1 MADSSGDIAGIGAT
15 VIGDFLHLTM
25 TVHGTAAPTVDQTP
39 EGMKNRYYY
48 HWLVDTDNN
57 PATGRTNS
65 EYEGNA
71 TNLETPIGADLVIQF
86 GWRDGAPNG
95 VYAYDPADDET
106 ALVSN
111 YAYLVRGNTIEA
123 ILSLSSLGLAKGQTV
138 ALSAFQEGASDGW
151 KVDWVESSVLTL
163 DGGSASTIEVSDE
176 ADMADPSGD
185 IGSIAAAVVGENLH
199 LYMTTQGIAAP
210 TVDQTTEGMKNR
222 YYYHWLLDTDNN
234 PATGR
239 TNSEYE
245 GNATNLSK
253 PIGADMV
260 IQFGWRDGAPNGV
273 YAYDPADDETA
284 IVSDYAYQIGGNTVF
299 ASLPL
304 ASLGLAE
311 GQSVAVSAF
320 QEGASDGWKVD
331 WVESAV
337 LNINGGGIASLHVG
351 DAAGDMGDSSG
362 DISQL
367 GAWVAGD
374 QLHLSMTVAGTA
386 APTVDQTP
394 DGMKNRYYYHWL
406 VDTDNNPATGRT
418 NSEYEGNATN
428 LETPIGA
435 DLVIQFGWR
444 DGAPNGVYAY
454 DPADD
459 ETALVSN
466 YAYLVRGNTIEAIL
480 SLSSL
485 GLAKGQTV
493 ALSAFQE
500 GASDG
505 WKVDWVESSVLT
517 LDGGSAS
524 TIEVSDEAD
533 MADPSGD
540 IGSIAAAVVGENLH
554 LYMTTQ
560 GIAAPTVD
568 QTTEGM
574 KNRYYYHWLLDTD
587 NNPATGR
594 TNSEYEGNATNLSK
608 PIGADMVIQFGW
620 RDGAPNGVYAYDP
633 ADDETAIV
641 SDYAYQIGGNTVFAS
656 LPLASLGLAEGQSVA
671 VSAFQEGAS
680 DGWKVDWVESAVLNI
695 NGGGIASLHVGDAAG
710 DMGDSSGDISQLG
723 AWVAGDQLHLSMTVA
738 GTAAPTV
745 DQTPDGMKNR
755 YYYHWLVDTDNN
767 PATGRTNSEYEGN
780 ATNLETPIGADLVIQ
795 FGWRDGAP
803 NGVYVYDPADD
814 ETAIVTD
821 YPFVASGNTITGV
834 LSLSDLGIALGQT
847 VAISAF
853 QEGASNGWQVDW
865 AESSAMTL
873 SSGSSRGFEVESEFN
888 ANGYGFTLVLM
899 DEGDAV
905 VDPDSFAAS
914 QDGNSVLLDV
924 SKDNG
929 ITTLLGRFTS
939 LLPMD
944 TVQSVSVS
952 GSVGGKSQE
961 QTFAINVSKYSV
973 LPVASR
979 GALDPTAEDGFMAT
993 FSMISSWQP
1002 METTNVHGDVAEVA
1016 EQQLAGELKDDAGF
1030 VFYNEATTNYNEWET
1045 EEVAFGGAI
1054 NWYALADQGDAVL
1067 NFPQDQLFPVLSD
1080 IGAPQLEGVVIELK
1094 TYLEL
1099 PAGYHQFG
1107 LFSEGGHKVTASHQ
1121 PDGALLSLFDNSDG
1135 SERVPTYYARGQVF
1149 DIVAP
1154 KAGLYPVRI
1163 LWFQSA
1169 SRREQGLMLEF
1180 YSIKDRQ
1187 LHLVNDASNPSA
1199 IRAYRSALPVAD
1211 VTPEISLT
1219 QRDGNLI
1226 IQWVG
1231 TLQLADDPRGP
1242 WVTMGDDSASPL
1254 IWDTSKAAVGFARA
1268 IAE

>member
-1 MADSSGDIAGIGAT
+1 MRNLKILLLLAHVLVGLGVQGQSSTRVSDAVDMADSSGDITGIGAT

-39 EGMKNRYYY
+39 E
-48 HWLVDTDNN
+48 
-57 PATGRTNS
+57 
-65 EYEGNA
+65 
-71 TNLETPIGADLVIQF
+71 
-86 GWRDGAPNG
+86 
-95 VYAYDPADDET
+95 
-106 ALVSN
+106 
-111 YAYLVRGNTIEA
+111 
-123 ILSLSSLGLAKGQTV
+123 
-138 ALSAFQEGASDGW
+138 
-151 KVDWVESSVLTL
+151 
-163 DGGSASTIEVSDE
+163 
-176 ADMADPSGD
+176 
-185 IGSIAAAVVGENLH
+185 
-199 LYMTTQGIAAP
+199 
-210 TVDQTTEGMKNR
+210 
-222 YYYHWLLDTDNN
+222 
-234 PATGR
+234 
-239 TNSEYE
+239 
-245 GNATNLSK
+245 
-253 PIGADMV
+253 
-260 IQFGWRDGAPNGV
+260 
-273 YAYDPADDETA
+273 
-284 IVSDYAYQIGGNTVF
+284 
-299 ASLPL
+299 
-304 ASLGLAE
+304 
-311 GQSVAVSAF
+311 
-320 QEGASDGWKVD
+320 
-331 WVESAV
+331 
-337 LNINGGGIASLHVG
+337 
-351 DAAGDMGDSSG
+351 
-362 DISQL
+362 
-367 GAWVAGD
+367 
-374 QLHLSMTVAGTA
+374 
-386 APTVDQTP
+386 
-394 DGMKNRYYYHWL
+394 GMKNRYYYHWL

-905 VDPDSFAAS
+905 VDPDSFAAN
-914 QDGNSVLLDV
+914 QDGNSVLLEV

-979 GALDPTAEDGFMAT
+979 GALDPIAEDGFMAT

-1054 NWYALADQGDAVL
+1054 NWYALADQGDAAL

-1080 IGAPQLEGVVIELK
+1080 IGAPQLEGVAIELK
-1094 TYLEL
+1094 TYLDL